1 MKSKRKVVR
10 FDYSKYESKK
20 YNCDYDQLENY
31 EFWGFHPKH
40 GRLHIDTKRYAK
52 ACKIVGINDFLP
64 EGLFEQRSTVYYV
77 PMKIHRYDYK
87 INIFRDLLNELKD
100 DWKYEYKPL
109 LKKVITPKEVE
120 EKNRLDSLMY
130 TSYSDDYDEIA
141 IEAAMAG
148 IRRTQ
153 KYTHVIQS
161 LYCQFIQKICAEVDR
176 FTLIFM
182 KETGSNVNDFSIDKF
197 FSFSDGLLATKEKIK
212 IENLSEYNAYNMLHK
227 INNFLKHN
235 SIMSYNKL
243 KFNYPKNVASVE
255 NGTAKKPYENGMF
268 AGDWIIVKENY
279 IDDLLDKL
287 IIFFED
293 YCRVYLKEDIEKS
306 KWDYDDYFYTAFK
319 QMKRPLNY
327 FGIPY

>member
-1 MKSKRKVVR
+1 
-10 FDYSKYESKK
+10 
-20 YNCDYDQLENY
+20 
-31 EFWGFHPKH
+31 
-40 GRLHIDTKRYAK
+40 
-52 ACKIVGINDFLP
+52 
-64 EGLFEQRSTVYYV
+64 
-77 PMKIHRYDYK
+77 
-87 INIFRDLLNELKD
+87 
-100 DWKYEYKPL
+100 
-109 LKKVITPKEVE
+109 
-120 EKNRLDSLMY
+120 MY

-148 IRRTQ
+148 IRRTP

-255 NGTAKKPYENGMF
+255 YGTAKKPYENGMF

-306 KWDYDDYFYTAFK
+306 RWDYDDYFYTAFK